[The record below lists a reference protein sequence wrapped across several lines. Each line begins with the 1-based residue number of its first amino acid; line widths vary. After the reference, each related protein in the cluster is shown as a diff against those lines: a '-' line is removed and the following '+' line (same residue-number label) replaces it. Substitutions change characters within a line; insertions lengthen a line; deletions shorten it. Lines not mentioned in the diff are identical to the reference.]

1 MKTIKHCLPESW
13 SLVFSAA
20 ASAYG
25 VGLLGLW
32 ALPFLI
38 SAIIHDLQLNEAQ
51 AGLLM
56 SAEFGFTMLAS
67 LLVAPF
73 MGRAPR
79 RTLAL
84 SGAVLAIAANLL
96 SANIDGIY
104 ALAAVRCLAGI
115 GAGLALACGNAAVSS
130 AKHPDRVAGHMNVL
144 SVLLMIVVML
154 GYAKVMAVYGL
165 PGLYYAMAATMAVM
179 LLAIP
184 AMAQRAPVTAP
195 TPLASTGKASGNI
208 LLSLPA
214 ICMMLAMFVFQARD
228 TMGWAFVERIGTM
241 VGYSGDELGV
251 LLSLQSVVGLI
262 GPLIAAFV
270 GKRFGMSTP
279 VILAILLTGATSLSY
294 VLGEHSK
301 TLYTA
306 GVMTICITYFYAL
319 SYLTGLAAALDR
331 EGRVVAAAGSFL
343 SLGLAVGP
351 AISGGLI
358 SLGGFT
364 LAAWG
369 IGVTVVL
376 TLLLVAVPLVSIRLN
391 HRSMSTDVVNQA
403 TGGCSTVN

>member
-1 MKTIKHCLPESW
+1 MKTIRNFLPESW

-38 SAIIHDLQLNEAQ
+38 SAIIHDLQLNEAE

-79 RTLAL
+79 RTLAIAGTL
-84 SGAVLAIAANLL
+84 LAIVANLV
-96 SANIDGIY
+96 SAHIVDLY
-104 ALAAVRCLAGI
+104 TLAAVRCVAGV

-130 AKHPDRVAGHMNVL
+130 AKQPDRIAGHMNVL

-154 GYAKVMAVYGL
+154 GYAKVMAAFGL

-184 AMAQRAPVTAP
+184 FMAQRAT
-195 TPLASTGKASGNI
+195 LAETMVVSRTGQGNV

-214 ICMMLAMFVFQARD
+214 VCMMLAMFVFQARD

-251 LLSLQSVVGLI
+251 LLSVQSVVGLV
-262 GPLIAAFV
+262 GPLLAAMI

-279 VILAILLTGATSLSY
+279 VILAVLLTGATSLSY

-301 TLYTA
+301 TMYTA

-319 SYLTGLAAALDR
+319 SYLTGLAAELDR

-369 IGVTVVL
+369 IAVTVVL
-376 TLLLVAVPLVSIRLN
+376 TLALVSVPLARIRKE
-391 HRSMSTDVVNQA
+391 HVVAQLA
-403 TGGCSTVN
+403 AAV

>member
-1 MKTIKHCLPESW
+1 MKTIRNVLPESW

-38 SAIIHDLQLNEAQ
+38 SAIIHDLQFNEAQ

-79 RTLAL
+79 RSLAL
-84 SGAVLAIAANLL
+84 GGTLLAIAANLA
-96 SANIDGIY
+96 SANVDSVY
-104 ALAAVRCLAGI
+104 LLVAVRCVAGI
-115 GAGLALACGNAAVSS
+115 GAGLALACGNATVSS
-130 AKHPDRVAGHMNVL
+130 ARHPDRVAGHMNVL

-154 GYAKVMAVYGL
+154 GYAKVMALYGL
-165 PGLYYAMAATMAVM
+165 SGLYYAMAATMAVM

-184 AMAQRAPVTAP
+184 AMQQRAP
-195 TPLASTGKASGNI
+195 LAETVQVRVTGKQSGNV

-251 LLSLQSVVGLI
+251 LLSVQSVVGLI
-262 GPLIAAFV
+262 GPLLAAMI

-279 VILAILLTGATSLSY
+279 VILAVLLTGATSLSY
-294 VLGEHSK
+294 VLGEHSR

-319 SYLTGLAAALDR
+319 SYLTGLAAELDR

-369 IGVTVVL
+369 IAVTVVL
-376 TLLLVAVPLVSIRLN
+376 TLALVSVPLARIRRE
-391 HRSMSTDVVNQA
+391 HVVAQLA
-403 TGGCSTVN
+403 AAV

>member
-1 MKTIKHCLPESW
+1 MKKTINSFLPESW

-20 ASAYG
+20 GSAYG

-38 SAIIHDLQLNEAQ
+38 SAIINDLKLNEAQ
-51 AGLLM
+51 AGILM
-56 SAEFGFTMLAS
+56 SAEFVFTMLAS

-84 SGAVLAIAANLL
+84 LGTMLAIAANLV
-96 SANIDGIY
+96 SASMTELY
-104 ALAAVRCLAGI
+104 SLAAVRCVAGI
-115 GAGLALACGNAAVSS
+115 GAGLALACGNACVSS
-130 AKHPDRVAGHMNVL
+130 AKQPDRIAGHMNVL

-154 GYAKVMAVYGL
+154 GYAKVMAAYGL

-184 AMAQRAPVTAP
+184 AMPQRAPVVAAP
-195 TPLASTGKASGNI
+195 VNLYASKGSGNI

-241 VGYSGDELGV
+241 VGYSGDEVGV
-251 LLSLQSVVGLI
+251 LLSFQSFVGLI
-262 GPLIAAFV
+262 GPLLAAMV
-270 GKRFGMSTP
+270 GKRFGLSTP

-301 TLYTA
+301 TLYTI
-306 GVMTICITYFYAL
+306 GVMTICVTYFYAL

-331 EGRVVAAAGSFL
+331 EGRVVAAASSFL

-358 SLGGFT
+358 SLGGFS

-369 IGVTVVL
+369 IAVTVLL
-376 TLLLVAVPLVSIRLN
+376 TLLLVIVPLASIRREEAGLKL
-391 HRSMSTDVVNQA
+391 A
-403 TGGCSTVN
+403 AAI

>member
-1 MKTIKHCLPESW
+1 MKTIRNVLPESW

-20 ASAYG
+20 GSAYG

-38 SAIIHDLQLNEAQ
+38 SAIIHDLDLNEAH
-51 AGLLM
+51 AGILM
-56 SAEFGFTMLAS
+56 SAEFIFTMLAS

-79 RTLAL
+79 RTLAIA
-84 SGAVLAIAANLL
+84 GTVLAIVANLI
-96 SANIDGIY
+96 SASMTDLY
-104 ALAAVRCLAGI
+104 ALAAVRCIAGI
-115 GAGLALACGNAAVSS
+115 GAGLALACGNACVAS
-130 AKHPDRVAGHMNVL
+130 AKQPDRIAGHMNVL

-154 GYAKVMAVYGL
+154 GYAKVMAAYGL
-165 PGLYYAMAATMAVM
+165 PGLYYAMAGTMAVM

-184 AMAQRAPVTAP
+184 FMPQHAPKELIEPRLHSLKPA
-195 TPLASTGKASGNI
+195 GNV

-241 VGYSGDELGV
+241 VGYSGEEVGI
-251 LLSLQSVVGLI
+251 LLSFQSFVGLI
-262 GPLIAAFV
+262 GPLLAALI
-270 GKRFGMSTP
+270 GKRFGLSTP
-279 VILAILLTGATSLSY
+279 VILAILLTGGTSLSY

-301 TLYTA
+301 MLYTV

-319 SYLTGLAAALDR
+319 SYLTALAAALDR
-331 EGRVVAAAGSFL
+331 EGRVVAAASSFL

-358 SLGGFT
+358 SLGGLT

-369 IGVTVVL
+369 IAVTVLL
-376 TLLLVAVPLVSIRLN
+376 TLLLVIVPLNSVR
-391 HRSMSTDVVNQA
+391 REQA
-403 TGGCSTVN
+403 SPDLGLTPQPAV

>member
-1 MKTIKHCLPESW
+1 MKTIRNVLPESW

-20 ASAYG
+20 GSAYG

-38 SAIIHDLQLNEAQ
+38 SAIIHDLDLNEAH
-51 AGLLM
+51 AGILM
-56 SAEFGFTMLAS
+56 SAEFIFTMLAS

-79 RTLAL
+79 RTLAIA
-84 SGAVLAIAANLL
+84 GTVLAIVANLI
-96 SANIDGIY
+96 SASMTDLY
-104 ALAAVRCLAGI
+104 ALAAVRCIAGI
-115 GAGLALACGNAAVSS
+115 GAGLALACGNACVAS
-130 AKHPDRVAGHMNVL
+130 AKQPDRIAGHMNVL

-154 GYAKVMAVYGL
+154 GYAKVMAAYGL
-165 PGLYYAMAATMAVM
+165 PGLYYAMACTMAVM

-184 AMAQRAPVTAP
+184 FMPQHAPKELIEPRLHSLKPA
-195 TPLASTGKASGNI
+195 GNV

-241 VGYSGDELGV
+241 VGYSGEEVGI
-251 LLSLQSVVGLI
+251 LLSFQSFVGLI
-262 GPLIAAFV
+262 GPLLAALI
-270 GKRFGMSTP
+270 GKRFGLSTP
-279 VILAILLTGATSLSY
+279 VILAILLTGGTSLSY

-301 TLYTA
+301 MLYTV

-319 SYLTGLAAALDR
+319 SYLTALAAALDR
-331 EGRVVAAAGSFL
+331 EGRVVAAASSFL

-358 SLGGFT
+358 SLGGLT

-369 IGVTVVL
+369 IAVTVLL
-376 TLLLVAVPLVSIRLN
+376 TLLLVIVPLNSIR
-391 HRSMSTDVVNQA
+391 REQA
-403 TGGCSTVN
+403 SPNLGLAPQPAV

>member
-1 MKTIKHCLPESW
+1 MKTIRNFLPESW

-20 ASAYG
+20 GSAYG

-38 SAIIHDLQLNEAQ
+38 SAIIHDLKLNEAQ
-51 AGLLM
+51 AGILM
-56 SAEFGFTMLAS
+56 SAEFVFTMLAS
-67 LLVAPF
+67 LLVAPL

-84 SGAVLAIAANLL
+84 AGTVVAIV
-96 SANIDGIY
+96 ANIISASMTDLY
-104 ALAAVRCLAGI
+104 SLAAMRCVAGI
-115 GAGLALACGNAAVSS
+115 GAGLALACGNACVSS
-130 AKHPDRVAGHMNVL
+130 AKQPDRIAGHMNVL

-154 GYAKVMAVYGL
+154 GYAKIMAAFGL
-165 PGLYYAMAATMAVM
+165 PGLYYAMAATMTVM

-184 AMAQRAPVTAP
+184 FMPQRAPLQALHT
-195 TPLASTGKASGNI
+195 TPPLNKGHSGNV

-241 VGYSGDELGV
+241 VGYTGDEVGM
-251 LLSLQSVVGLI
+251 LLSFQSFVGLI
-262 GPLIAAFV
+262 GPLLAAMI
-270 GKRFGMSTP
+270 GKRFGLSTP
-279 VILAILLTGATSLSY
+279 VILAILLTGGTSLSY

-301 TLYTA
+301 TLYTI
-306 GVMTICITYFYAL
+306 GVMTICVTYFYAL
-319 SYLTGLAAALDR
+319 SYLTALAAAMDR
-331 EGRVVAAAGSFL
+331 EGRVVAAASSFL

-358 SLGGFT
+358 SLGGFSM
-364 LAAWG
+364 AAWG
-369 IGVTVVL
+369 IAVAVLL
-376 TLLLVAVPLVSIRLN
+376 TLLLVIIPLNSIRREHASLKLA
-391 HRSMSTDVVNQA
+391 VA
-403 TGGCSTVN
+403 A

>member
-1 MKTIKHCLPESW
+1 MKTTIRNALPESW

-38 SAIIHDLQLNEAQ
+38 SAIINDLKLNEAQ

-56 SAEFGFTMLAS
+56 SAEFIFTMLAS
-67 LLVAPF
+67 LLVAPL

-84 SGAVLAIAANLL
+84 GGTLLAIAANLV
-96 SANIDGIY
+96 SAHMTDLY
-104 ALAAVRCLAGI
+104 ALGAVRCVAGV
-115 GAGLALACGNAAVSS
+115 GAGLALACGNACVAS
-130 AKHPDRVAGHMNVL
+130 AKQPDRIAGHMNIL

-154 GYAKVMAVYGL
+154 GYAKVMALYGL
-165 PGLYYAMAATMAVM
+165 AGLYNAMAATMAVM

-184 AMAQRAPVTAP
+184 VMEQRAPVLEATVATHKGP
-195 TPLASTGKASGNI
+195 GNV

-228 TMGWAFVERIGTM
+228 TMGWAFVERIGTL
-241 VGYSGDELGV
+241 VGYNGDELGV
-251 LLSLQSVVGLI
+251 LLSFQSFVGLI
-262 GPLIAAFV
+262 GPLLAAMI
-270 GKRFGMSTP
+270 GKRFGLSTP
-279 VILAILLTGATSLSY
+279 VILAILLTGATSLCY

-301 TLYTA
+301 TMYTI

-331 EGRVVAAAGSFL
+331 EGRVVAAASSFL

-358 SLGGFT
+358 SLGGFS

-376 TLLLVAVPLVSIRLN
+376 TLMLVAIPLASVRREHVPAGL
-391 HRSMSTDVVNQA
+391 A
-403 TGGCSTVN
+403 TA

>member
-1 MKTIKHCLPESW
+1 MKKTIRNFLPESW

-38 SAIIHDLQLNEAQ
+38 SAIINDLKLNEAQ
-51 AGLLM
+51 AGILM
-56 SAEFGFTMLAS
+56 SAEFVFTMLAS
-67 LLVAPF
+67 LLVAPY

-79 RTLAL
+79 RTLAIVGTL
-84 SGAVLAIAANLL
+84 LAIGANLV
-96 SANIDGIY
+96 SANMTELY
-104 ALAAVRCLAGI
+104 SLAAVRCVAGV
-115 GAGLALACGNAAVSS
+115 GAGLALACGNASVSS
-130 AKHPDRVAGHMNVL
+130 AKQPDRIAGHMNVL

-154 GYAKVMAVYGL
+154 GYAKVMALYGL
-165 PGLYYAMAATMAVM
+165 SGLYYAMAATMAVM

-184 AMAQRAPVTAP
+184 AMQQRAPVAEAAP
-195 TPLASTGKASGNI
+195 HARNAKGGAGNV

-241 VGYSGDELGV
+241 VGYSGDELGA
-251 LLSLQSVVGLI
+251 LLSFQSFVGLI
-262 GPLIAAFV
+262 GPLLAAMV
-270 GKRFGMSTP
+270 GKRFGLSTP
-279 VILAILLTGATSLSY
+279 VILAILLTGATSLAY

-301 TLYTA
+301 SLYTM
-306 GVMTICITYFYAL
+306 GVMTICVTYFYAL

-331 EGRVVAAAGSFL
+331 EGRVVAAASSFL

-369 IGVTVVL
+369 IGVTVLL
-376 TLLLVAVPLVSIRLN
+376 TLLLVMIPLASIRREESGL
-391 HRSMSTDVVNQA
+391 TLAAA
-403 TGGCSTVN
+403 T

>member
-1 MKTIKHCLPESW
+1 MKTIRNVLPESW

-20 ASAYG
+20 AAAYG

-38 SAIIHDLQLNEAQ
+38 SAIIHDLHFNEAQ

-84 SGAVLAIAANLL
+84 GGALLAIAANLA
-96 SANIDGIY
+96 SAHLDNLY
-104 ALAAVRCLAGI
+104 ALTTMRCVAGI

-154 GYAKVMAVYGL
+154 GYAKVMALYGL
-165 PGLYYAMAATMAVM
+165 SGLYYAMAATMAVM

-184 AMAQRAPVTAP
+184 AMQQRAPVTEP
-195 TPLASTGKASGNI
+195 VVTLTGSKGQGNV

-228 TMGWAFVERIGTM
+228 TMGWAFVERIGTL

-251 LLSLQSVVGLI
+251 LLSVQSVVGLI
-262 GPLIAAFV
+262 GPLLAAMI

-279 VILAILLTGATSLSY
+279 VILAVLLTGATSLSY

-319 SYLTGLAAALDR
+319 SYLTGLAAELDR

-369 IGVTVVL
+369 SGVTVVL
-376 TLLLVAVPLVSIRLN
+376 TLALVSVPLARIRRE
-391 HRSMSTDVVNQA
+391 HVVAQLA
-403 TGGCSTVN
+403 AAV

>member
-1 MKTIKHCLPESW
+1 MKTIRNFLPESW

-79 RTLAL
+79 RTLAIAGTL
-84 SGAVLAIAANLL
+84 LAIVANLV
-96 SANIDGIY
+96 SAHIVDLY
-104 ALAAVRCLAGI
+104 TLAAVRCVAGV

-130 AKHPDRVAGHMNVL
+130 AKQPDRIAGHMNVL

-154 GYAKVMAVYGL
+154 GYAKVMAAFGL

-184 AMAQRAPVTAP
+184 FMAQRAT
-195 TPLASTGKASGNI
+195 LAETVVVSRTGQGNV

-214 ICMMLAMFVFQARD
+214 VCMMLAMFVFQARD

-251 LLSLQSVVGLI
+251 LLSVQSVVGLV
-262 GPLIAAFV
+262 GPLLAAMI

-279 VILAILLTGATSLSY
+279 VILAVLLTGATSLSY

-301 TLYTA
+301 TMYTA

-319 SYLTGLAAALDR
+319 SYLTGLAAELDR

-358 SLGGFT
+358 SLGGFS

-369 IGVTVVL
+369 IAVTVVL
-376 TLLLVAVPLVSIRLN
+376 TLALVSVPLARIRKE
-391 HRSMSTDVVNQA
+391 HVVAQLA
-403 TGGCSTVN
+403 AAV

>member
-1 MKTIKHCLPESW
+1 MKTIRNFLPESW

-79 RTLAL
+79 RTLAIAGTL
-84 SGAVLAIAANLL
+84 LAIAANLA
-96 SANIDGIY
+96 SAHVADLY
-104 ALAAVRCLAGI
+104 LLAAVRCVAGI

-130 AKHPDRVAGHMNVL
+130 AKQPDRIAGHMNVL

-154 GYAKVMAVYGL
+154 GYAKVMAAFGL
-165 PGLYYAMAATMAVM
+165 SGLYYAMAATMAVM

-184 AMAQRAPVTAP
+184 FLAQRAPVAETVVV
-195 TPLASTGKASGNI
+195 SSSGKGNV

-251 LLSLQSVVGLI
+251 LLSVQSVVGLV
-262 GPLIAAFV
+262 GPLLAAMI

-279 VILAILLTGATSLSY
+279 VILAVLLTGATSLSY

-301 TLYTA
+301 SMYTA

-319 SYLTGLAAALDR
+319 SYLTGLAAELDR

-369 IGVTVVL
+369 IAVTVVL
-376 TLLLVAVPLVSIRLN
+376 TLALVSVPLARIRKE
-391 HRSMSTDVVNQA
+391 HVVAQLA
-403 TGGCSTVN
+403 AAV

>member
-1 MKTIKHCLPESW
+1 MKTIRNFLPESW

-79 RTLAL
+79 RTLAIGGTL
-84 SGAVLAIAANLL
+84 LAIAANLV
-96 SANIDGIY
+96 SANVADLY
-104 ALAAVRCLAGI
+104 LLAAVRCVAGV

-130 AKHPDRVAGHMNVL
+130 AKQPDRIAGHMNVL

-154 GYAKVMAVYGL
+154 GYAKVMAAFGL

-184 AMAQRAPVTAP
+184 AMVQRAPAVETVVV
-195 TPLASTGKASGNI
+195 ASGGKGNV

-214 ICMMLAMFVFQARD
+214 VCMMLAMFVFQARD

-251 LLSLQSVVGLI
+251 LLSVQSVVGLI
-262 GPLIAAFV
+262 GPMLAAML

-279 VILAILLTGATSLSY
+279 VLLAVLLTGATSLSY

-301 TLYTA
+301 SMYTA

-319 SYLTGLAAALDR
+319 SYLTGLAAELDR

-369 IGVTVVL
+369 IAVTVVL
-376 TLLLVAVPLVSIRLN
+376 TLALVSVPLARIRKE
-391 HRSMSTDVVNQA
+391 HVVAQLA
-403 TGGCSTVN
+403 AAV

>member
-1 MKTIKHCLPESW
+1 MKTIRNYLPESW

-20 ASAYG
+20 GSAYG

-84 SGAVLAIAANLL
+84 GGTLLAIAANLA
-96 SANIDGIY
+96 SANIENLY
-104 ALAAVRCLAGI
+104 ALAAVRCIAGI

-130 AKHPDRVAGHMNVL
+130 AKHPDRIAGHMNVL

-154 GYAKVMAVYGL
+154 GYAKVMALYGL

-184 AMAQRAPVTAP
+184 SMAQRAPVVEHTLHSA
-195 TPLASTGKASGNI
+195 ASGKGAGNV

-241 VGYSGDELGV
+241 VGYNGDELGV
-251 LLSLQSVVGLI
+251 LLTFQSFVGLI
-262 GPLIAAFV
+262 GPLIAAMV

-376 TLLLVAVPLVSIRLN
+376 TLVLVSVPLARVRRE
-391 HRSMSTDVVNQA
+391 HVVLHQA
-403 TGGCSTVN
+403 AAV

>member
-1 MKTIKHCLPESW
+1 MKTIRNVLPESW

-84 SGAVLAIAANLL
+84 GGAVLAIAATVA
-96 SANIDGIY
+96 SAQIEQLY
-104 ALAAVRCLAGI
+104 PLAAMRCVAGI

-130 AKHPDRVAGHMNVL
+130 AKHPDRIAGHMNVL

-154 GYAKVMAVYGL
+154 GYAKVMALYGL
-165 PGLYYAMAATMAVM
+165 SGLYYAMAATMAVM

-184 AMAQRAPVTAP
+184 AMAQRAAVPDTLVA
-195 TPLASTGKASGNI
+195 TPAAGKGNV

-251 LLSLQSVVGLI
+251 LLSVQSVVGLI
-262 GPLIAAFV
+262 GPLLAAMI

-279 VILAILLTGATSLSY
+279 VILAVLLTGATSLSY

-301 TLYTA
+301 TMYTA

-319 SYLTGLAAALDR
+319 SYLTGLAAELDR
-331 EGRVVAAAGSFL
+331 EGRLVAAAGSFL

-369 IGVTVVL
+369 IAVTVVL
-376 TLLLVAVPLVSIRLN
+376 TLALVSVPLARIRRE
-391 HRSMSTDVVNQA
+391 HVVAQLA
-403 TGGCSTVN
+403 AAV

>member
-1 MKTIKHCLPESW
+1 MKTIRNVLPESW

-20 ASAYG
+20 GSAYG

-38 SAIIHDLQLNEAQ
+38 SAIIHDLDLNEAH
-51 AGLLM
+51 AGILM
-56 SAEFGFTMLAS
+56 SAEFIFTMLAS

-79 RTLAL
+79 RTLAIA
-84 SGAVLAIAANLL
+84 GTVLAIVANLI
-96 SANIDGIY
+96 SASMTDLY
-104 ALAAVRCLAGI
+104 ALAAVRCIAGI
-115 GAGLALACGNAAVSS
+115 GAGLALACGNACVAS
-130 AKHPDRVAGHMNVL
+130 AKQPDRIAGHMNVL

-154 GYAKVMAVYGL
+154 GYAKVMAAYGL
-165 PGLYYAMAATMAVM
+165 PGLYYAMAGTMAVM

-184 AMAQRAPVTAP
+184 FMPQHAPKELIEPRLHSLKPA
-195 TPLASTGKASGNI
+195 GNV

-241 VGYSGDELGV
+241 VGYSGEEVGI
-251 LLSLQSVVGLI
+251 LLSFQSFVGLI
-262 GPLIAAFV
+262 GPLLAALI
-270 GKRFGMSTP
+270 GKRFGLSTP
-279 VILAILLTGATSLSY
+279 VILAILLTGGTSLSY

-301 TLYTA
+301 MLYTV

-319 SYLTGLAAALDR
+319 SYLTALAAALDR
-331 EGRVVAAAGSFL
+331 EGRVVAAASSFL

-358 SLGGFT
+358 SLGGLT

-369 IGVTVVL
+369 IAVVVLL
-376 TLLLVAVPLVSIRLN
+376 TLLLVIVPLNSIR
-391 HRSMSTDVVNQA
+391 REQA
-403 TGGCSTVN
+403 SPNLGLAPQPAV

>member
-1 MKTIKHCLPESW
+1 MKTIRNYLPESW

-20 ASAYG
+20 GSAYG

-84 SGAVLAIAANLL
+84 AGTVLAIVANLA
-96 SANIDGIY
+96 SANIDSIY
-104 ALAAVRCLAGI
+104 TLAAVRCVAGI
-115 GAGLALACGNAAVSS
+115 GAGLALACGNASVSS
-130 AKHPDRVAGHMNVL
+130 AKHPDRIAGHMNVL
-144 SVLLMIVVML
+144 SVVLMIVVML
-154 GYAKVMAVYGL
+154 GYAKVMALYGL
-165 PGLYYAMAATMAVM
+165 SGLYYAMAATMAVM

-184 AMAQRAPVTAP
+184 AMAQRAPVAAVAP
-195 TPLASTGKASGNI
+195 LLHGANKGSGNI

-241 VGYSGDELGV
+241 VGYSGDELGM
-251 LLSLQSVVGLI
+251 LLSFQSVIGLI
-262 GPLIAAFV
+262 GPLLAAMI

-279 VILAILLTGATSLSY
+279 VILAILLTGGTSLAY

-319 SYLTGLAAALDR
+319 SYLTGLAAELDR
-331 EGRVVAAAGSFL
+331 EGRVVAAASSFL

-358 SLGGFT
+358 SVGGFS

-376 TLLLVAVPLVSIRLN
+376 TLLLVIVPLATVRREAGGFTPVPAVS
-391 HRSMSTDVVNQA
+391 
-403 TGGCSTVN
+403 

>member
-1 MKTIKHCLPESW
+1 MKTIRNVLPESW

-20 ASAYG
+20 AAAYG

-38 SAIIHDLQLNEAQ
+38 SAIIHDLHFNEAQ

-84 SGAVLAIAANLL
+84 GGALLAIAANLA
-96 SANIDGIY
+96 SAHLDNLY
-104 ALAAVRCLAGI
+104 ALTTMRCVAGI

-154 GYAKVMAVYGL
+154 GYAKVMALYGL
-165 PGLYYAMAATMAVM
+165 SGLYYAMAATMAVM

-184 AMAQRAPVTAP
+184 AMQQRAPVTEP
-195 TPLASTGKASGNI
+195 VVTLTGSKGQGNV

-228 TMGWAFVERIGTM
+228 TMGWAFVERIGTL

-251 LLSLQSVVGLI
+251 LLSVQSVVGLI
-262 GPLIAAFV
+262 GPLLAAMI

-279 VILAILLTGATSLSY
+279 VILAVLLTGATSLSY

-319 SYLTGLAAALDR
+319 SYLTGLAAELDR

-369 IGVTVVL
+369 IAVTVVL
-376 TLLLVAVPLVSIRLN
+376 TLALVSVPLARIRKE
-391 HRSMSTDVVNQA
+391 HVVAQLA
-403 TGGCSTVN
+403 AAV

>member
-1 MKTIKHCLPESW
+1 MKTIRNVLPESW

-20 ASAYG
+20 GSAYG

-84 SGAVLAIAANLL
+84 AGTLLAIAANLV
-96 SANIDGIY
+96 SANIDNLY
-104 ALAAVRCLAGI
+104 ALAAVRCIAGI
-115 GAGLALACGNAAVSS
+115 GAGLALACGNAAVAS
-130 AKHPDRVAGHMNVL
+130 AKHPDRIAGHMNVL

-154 GYAKVMAVYGL
+154 GYAKVMALYGL

-184 AMAQRAPVTAP
+184 AMQQQAPVAAP
-195 TPLASTGKASGNI
+195 LLNPVTGKGAGNV

-214 ICMMLAMFVFQARD
+214 VCMMLAMFVFQARD

-251 LLSLQSVVGLI
+251 LLSVQSVVGLI
-262 GPLIAAFV
+262 GPLLAAMI

-279 VILAILLTGATSLSY
+279 VILAVLLTGGTSLAY

-301 TLYTA
+301 TMYTA

-319 SYLTGLAAALDR
+319 SYLTGLAAELDR

-369 IGVTVVL
+369 IAVTVVL
-376 TLLLVAVPLVSIRLN
+376 TLALVSVPLARIRRE
-391 HRSMSTDVVNQA
+391 HVVAQLA
-403 TGGCSTVN
+403 AAV

>member
-1 MKTIKHCLPESW
+1 MKTIRNFLPESW

-38 SAIIHDLQLNEAQ
+38 SAIIHDLALNEAQ

-67 LLVAPF
+67 LLIAPF

-84 SGAVLAIAANLL
+84 GGTLLAILANIA
-96 SANIDGIY
+96 SANIGDIY
-104 ALAAVRCLAGI
+104 ALAAVRCLAGL

-130 AKHPDRVAGHMNVL
+130 ARHPDRIAGHMNVL

-154 GYAKVMAVYGL
+154 GYAKVMALYGL

-184 AMAQRAPVTAP
+184 MLAQRAPVAEAV
-195 TPLASTGKASGNI
+195 PLAGARKGGSGNV

-228 TMGWAFVERIGTM
+228 TMGWAFVERIGTL
-241 VGYSGDELGV
+241 VGYTGDELGV
-251 LLSLQSVVGLI
+251 LLSVQSVVGLI
-262 GPLIAAFV
+262 GPLVAAMI

-279 VILAILLTGATSLSY
+279 VILAILLTGGTSLSY

-306 GVMTICITYFYAL
+306 GVMTICVTYFYAL
-319 SYLTGLAAALDR
+319 SYLTGLAAELDR
-331 EGRVVAAAGSFL
+331 EGRVVAAASSFL

-358 SLGGFT
+358 SVGGFS

-376 TLLLVAVPLVSIRLN
+376 TLLLVIVPLASVRRESVQ
-391 HRSMSTDVVNQA
+391 MSPAIAV
-403 TGGCSTVN
+403 

>member
-1 MKTIKHCLPESW
+1 MKTIRNVLPESW

-20 ASAYG
+20 AAAYG

-38 SAIIHDLQLNEAQ
+38 SAIIHDLHFNEAQ

-84 SGAVLAIAANLL
+84 GGALLAIAANLA
-96 SANIDGIY
+96 SAHLDNLY
-104 ALAAVRCLAGI
+104 ALTAMRCVAGI

-154 GYAKVMAVYGL
+154 GYAKVMALYGL
-165 PGLYYAMAATMAVM
+165 SGLYYAMAATMAVM

-184 AMAQRAPVTAP
+184 AMQQRAPVAEPVVTV
-195 TPLASTGKASGNI
+195 TGSKGQGSV

-228 TMGWAFVERIGTM
+228 TMGWAFVERIGTL

-251 LLSLQSVVGLI
+251 LLSVQSVVGLI
-262 GPLIAAFV
+262 GPLLAAMI

-279 VILAILLTGATSLSY
+279 VILAVLLTGATSLSY

-319 SYLTGLAAALDR
+319 SYLTGLAAELDR

-376 TLLLVAVPLVSIRLN
+376 TLALVSVPLARIRRE
-391 HRSMSTDVVNQA
+391 HVVAQLA
-403 TGGCSTVN
+403 AAV

>member
-1 MKTIKHCLPESW
+1 MKTIRNVLPESW

-20 ASAYG
+20 GSAYG

-38 SAIIHDLQLNEAQ
+38 SAIIHDLDLNEAH
-51 AGLLM
+51 AGILM
-56 SAEFGFTMLAS
+56 SAEFIFTMLAS

-79 RTLAL
+79 LSLAIA
-84 SGAVLAIAANLL
+84 GTVLAIVANLI
-96 SANIDGIY
+96 SASMTDLY
-104 ALAAVRCLAGI
+104 ALAAVRCIAGI
-115 GAGLALACGNAAVSS
+115 GAGLALACGNACVAS
-130 AKHPDRVAGHMNVL
+130 AKQPDRIAGHMNVL

-154 GYAKVMAVYGL
+154 GYAKVMAAYGL
-165 PGLYYAMAATMAVM
+165 PGLYYAMAGTMAVM

-184 AMAQRAPVTAP
+184 FMPQHAPKELIEPRLHSLKPA
-195 TPLASTGKASGNI
+195 GNV

-241 VGYSGDELGV
+241 VGYSGEEVGI
-251 LLSLQSVVGLI
+251 LLSFQSFVGLI
-262 GPLIAAFV
+262 GPLLAALI
-270 GKRFGMSTP
+270 GKRFGLSTP
-279 VILAILLTGATSLSY
+279 VILAILLTGGTSLSY

-301 TLYTA
+301 MLYTV

-319 SYLTGLAAALDR
+319 SYLTALAAALDR
-331 EGRVVAAAGSFL
+331 EGRVVAAASSFL

-358 SLGGFT
+358 SLGGLT

-369 IGVTVVL
+369 IAVTVLL
-376 TLLLVAVPLVSIRLN
+376 TLLLVIVPLNSIR
-391 HRSMSTDVVNQA
+391 REQA
-403 TGGCSTVN
+403 SPNLGLAPQPAI

>member
-1 MKTIKHCLPESW
+1 MKTIRNFLPESW

-67 LLVAPF
+67 LLIAPF

-79 RTLAL
+79 RTLAIAGTL
-84 SGAVLAIAANLL
+84 LAIAANLV
-96 SANIDGIY
+96 SANIDNLY
-104 ALAAVRCLAGI
+104 VLAAVRCLAGL

-130 AKHPDRVAGHMNVL
+130 ARHPDRIAGHMNVL
-144 SVLLMIVVML
+144 SVVLMIVVML
-154 GYAKVMAVYGL
+154 GYAKVMALYGL

-184 AMAQRAPVTAP
+184 SLAQRAPVTAP
-195 TPLASTGKASGNI
+195 SPLAHTGKGGSGNV

-251 LLSLQSVVGLI
+251 LLSVQSVVGLI
-262 GPLIAAFV
+262 GPLIAAMI

-279 VILAILLTGATSLSY
+279 VILAILLTGGTSLAY

-306 GVMTICITYFYAL
+306 GVMTICVTYFYAL
-319 SYLTGLAAALDR
+319 SYLTGLAAELDR
-331 EGRVVAAAGSFL
+331 EGRVVAAASSFL

-376 TLLLVAVPLVSIRLN
+376 TLLLVIVPLASIRRQAVPL
-391 HRSMSTDVVNQA
+391 TPVVA
-403 TGGCSTVN
+403 L

>member
-1 MKTIKHCLPESW
+1 MKTIRNILPESW

-20 ASAYG
+20 AAAYG

-38 SAIIHDLQLNEAQ
+38 SAIIHDLALDEAQ

-84 SGAVLAIAANLL
+84 VGTVVAIAANIA
-96 SANIDGIY
+96 SANIGDIY
-104 ALAAVRCLAGI
+104 ALAAVRCLAGL

-130 AKHPDRVAGHMNVL
+130 ARHPDRIAGHMNVL

-154 GYAKVMAVYGL
+154 GYAKVMALYGL

-184 AMAQRAPVTAP
+184 MLAQRAPVAEAV
-195 TPLASTGKASGNI
+195 PLVAARTGGSGNV

-241 VGYSGDELGV
+241 VGYTGDELGV
-251 LLSLQSVVGLI
+251 LLSVQSVVGLI
-262 GPLIAAFV
+262 GPLIAAMI

-279 VILAILLTGATSLSY
+279 VILAILLTGGTSLSY

-306 GVMTICITYFYAL
+306 GVMTICVTYFYAL
-319 SYLTGLAAALDR
+319 SYLTGLAAELDR
-331 EGRVVAAAGSFL
+331 EGRVVAAASSFL

-358 SLGGFT
+358 SLGGFS

-376 TLLLVAVPLVSIRLN
+376 TLLLVIVPLASVRRESVRL
-391 HRSMSTDVVNQA
+391 VPAVA
-403 TGGCSTVN
+403 V

>member
-1 MKTIKHCLPESW
+1 MKKTIRNALPESW

-38 SAIIHDLQLNEAQ
+38 SAIINDLKLNEAQ

-56 SAEFGFTMLAS
+56 SAEFIFTMLAS

-79 RTLAL
+79 RSLAL
-84 SGAVLAIAANLL
+84 AGTLLAIAANLA
-96 SANIDGIY
+96 SAHVTDLY
-104 ALAAVRCLAGI
+104 ALGAVRCVAGV
-115 GAGLALACGNAAVSS
+115 GAGLALACGNACVAS
-130 AKHPDRVAGHMNVL
+130 ATQPDRIAGHMNIL

-154 GYAKVMAVYGL
+154 GYAKVMALFGL
-165 PGLYYAMAATMAVM
+165 AGLYYAMAATMALM

-184 AMAQRAPVTAP
+184 VMEQRAPRADATHA
-195 TPLASTGKASGNI
+195 TPQGSSNV

-228 TMGWAFVERIGTM
+228 TMGWAFVERIGTL
-241 VGYSGDELGV
+241 VGYSGDELGM
-251 LLSLQSVVGLI
+251 LLSFQSFIGLI
-262 GPLIAAFV
+262 GPLLAAMI
-270 GKRFGMSTP
+270 GKRFGLSTP
-279 VILAILLTGATSLSY
+279 VILAILLTGATSLCY

-301 TLYTA
+301 PMYTM

-331 EGRVVAAAGSFL
+331 EGRVVAAASSFL

-358 SLGGFT
+358 SLGGFS

-376 TLLLVAVPLVSIRLN
+376 TLLLVSIPLASIRREHAPAAL
-391 HRSMSTDVVNQA
+391 A
-403 TGGCSTVN
+403 AA

>member
-1 MKTIKHCLPESW
+1 MTTTIRNCMPESW

-20 ASAYG
+20 GSAYG

-67 LLVAPF
+67 LLIAPF

-84 SGAVLAIAANLL
+84 AGTLLAIAANLV
-96 SANIDGIY
+96 SANIEGIY
-104 ALAAVRCLAGI
+104 ALAAVRCVAGV
-115 GAGLALACGNAAVSS
+115 GAGLALACGNAAIAS
-130 AKHPDRVAGHMNVL
+130 AKHPDRIAGHMNVL
-144 SVLLMIVVML
+144 SVVLMIVVML
-154 GYAKVMAVYGL
+154 GYAKVMALYGL

-184 AMAQRAPVTAP
+184 AMQQRAPVVELAP
-195 TPLASTGKASGNI
+195 SAFTGKPRSGNV

-241 VGYSGDELGV
+241 VGYSGDELGM

-262 GPLIAAFV
+262 GPLIAAMI

-301 TLYTA
+301 GLYTA
-306 GVMTICITYFYAL
+306 GVMTICVTYFYAL

-331 EGRVVAAAGSFL
+331 EGRVVAAASSFL

-376 TLLLVAVPLVSIRLN
+376 TLLLVAIPLASIRREHPPLMPAAA
-391 HRSMSTDVVNQA
+391 H
-403 TGGCSTVN
+403 

>member
-1 MKTIKHCLPESW
+1 MKTIRNVLPESW

-20 ASAYG
+20 GSAYG

-38 SAIIHDLQLNEAQ
+38 SAIIHDLNLNEAH
-51 AGLLM
+51 AGILM
-56 SAEFGFTMLAS
+56 SAEFIFTMLAS

-79 RTLAL
+79 RTLAIA
-84 SGAVLAIAANLL
+84 GTVLAIVANLI
-96 SANIDGIY
+96 SASMTDLY
-104 ALAAVRCLAGI
+104 ALAAVRCIAGI
-115 GAGLALACGNAAVSS
+115 GAGLALACGNACVAS
-130 AKHPDRVAGHMNVL
+130 AKQPDRIAGHMNVL

-154 GYAKVMAVYGL
+154 GYAKVMAAYGL
-165 PGLYYAMAATMAVM
+165 PGLYYAMAGTMAVM

-184 AMAQRAPVTAP
+184 FMPQHAPKELIEPRLHSLKPA
-195 TPLASTGKASGNI
+195 GNV

-241 VGYSGDELGV
+241 VGYSGEEVGI
-251 LLSLQSVVGLI
+251 LLSFQSFVGLI
-262 GPLIAAFV
+262 GPLLAALI
-270 GKRFGMSTP
+270 GKRFGLSTP
-279 VILAILLTGATSLSY
+279 VILAILLTGGTSLSY

-301 TLYTA
+301 MLYTV

-319 SYLTGLAAALDR
+319 SYLTALAAALDR
-331 EGRVVAAAGSFL
+331 EGRVVAAASSFL

-358 SLGGFT
+358 SLGGLT

-369 IGVTVVL
+369 IAVTVLL
-376 TLLLVAVPLVSIRLN
+376 TLLLVIVPLNSIR
-391 HRSMSTDVVNQA
+391 REQA
-403 TGGCSTVN
+403 SPNLGLAPQPAV

>member
-1 MKTIKHCLPESW
+1 MKTMRNFLPESW

-20 ASAYG
+20 GAAYG

-38 SAIIHDLQLNEAQ
+38 SAIMLDLQLNEAQ

-67 LLVAPF
+67 LVIAPF
-73 MGRAPR
+73 MGHAPR
-79 RTLAL
+79 RTLTIF
-84 SGAVLAIAANLL
+84 GIILAIFANIA
-96 SANIDGIY
+96 SANIENIY
-104 ALAAVRCLAGI
+104 VLAAVRCFAGL
-115 GAGLALACGNAAVSS
+115 GAGLALACGNASVSS
-130 AKHPDRVAGHMNVL
+130 AKNPNRVAAHMNIL

-154 GYAKVMAVYGL
+154 GYAKVMAQFGL
-165 PGLYYAMAATMAVM
+165 SGLYYAMAATMAIM
-179 LLAIP
+179 LLTTP
-184 AMAQRAPVTAP
+184 MLAQKAPVAERHL
-195 TPLASTGKASGNI
+195 LAKGTSKGKNNI

-214 ICMMLAMFVFQARD
+214 VCMMLAMFVFQARD
-228 TMGWAFVERIGTM
+228 TMGWAFVERIGTT
-241 VGYSGDELGV
+241 VGYSGEELGV
-251 LLSLQSVVGLI
+251 LLSLQAFVGLL
-262 GPLIAAFV
+262 GPIIAAMI
-270 GKRFGMSTP
+270 GKRFGMSMP

-294 VLGEHSK
+294 VLGEYSM

-306 GVMTICITYFYAL
+306 GVMTICLTYFYAL
-319 SYLTGLAAALDR
+319 SYLTGLAAELDR
-331 EGRVVAAAGSFL
+331 EGRVAAAAGSFL

-358 SLGGFT
+358 SLGGFS

-376 TLLLVAVPLVSIRLN
+376 TLLLVIPPLASVRREPAPSVSVAAL
-391 HRSMSTDVVNQA
+391 
-403 TGGCSTVN
+403 

>member
-1 MKTIKHCLPESW
+1 MKTIQNVLPESW

-20 ASAYG
+20 GSAYG

-38 SAIIHDLQLNEAQ
+38 SAIIHDLDLNEAH
-51 AGLLM
+51 AGILM
-56 SAEFGFTMLAS
+56 SAEFIFTMLAS

-79 RTLAL
+79 RTLAIA
-84 SGAVLAIAANLL
+84 GTVLAIVANLI
-96 SANIDGIY
+96 SASMTDLY
-104 ALAAVRCLAGI
+104 ALAAVRCIAGI
-115 GAGLALACGNAAVSS
+115 GAGLALACGNACVAS
-130 AKHPDRVAGHMNVL
+130 AKQPDRIAGHMNVL

-154 GYAKVMAVYGL
+154 GYAKVMAAYGL
-165 PGLYYAMAATMAVM
+165 PGLYYAMAGTMAVM

-184 AMAQRAPVTAP
+184 FMPQHAPKELIEPRLHSLKPA
-195 TPLASTGKASGNI
+195 GNV

-241 VGYSGDELGV
+241 VGYSGEEVGI
-251 LLSLQSVVGLI
+251 LLSFQSFVGLI
-262 GPLIAAFV
+262 GPLLAALI
-270 GKRFGMSTP
+270 GKRFGLSTP
-279 VILAILLTGATSLSY
+279 VILAILLTGGTSLSY

-301 TLYTA
+301 MLYTV

-319 SYLTGLAAALDR
+319 SYLTALAAALDR
-331 EGRVVAAAGSFL
+331 EGRVVAAASSFL

-358 SLGGFT
+358 SLGGLT

-369 IGVTVVL
+369 IAVTVLL
-376 TLLLVAVPLVSIRLN
+376 TLLLVIVPLNSIR
-391 HRSMSTDVVNQA
+391 REQA
-403 TGGCSTVN
+403 SPNLGLAPQPAV

>member
-1 MKTIKHCLPESW
+1 MKTIRNVLPESW

-20 ASAYG
+20 GSAYG

-38 SAIIHDLQLNEAQ
+38 SAIIHDLDLNEAH
-51 AGLLM
+51 AGILM
-56 SAEFGFTMLAS
+56 SAEFIFTMLAS

-79 RTLAL
+79 RTLAIAGTL
-84 SGAVLAIAANLL
+84 LAIIANLI
-96 SANIDGIY
+96 SASMTDLY
-104 ALAAVRCLAGI
+104 ALAAVRCIAGI
-115 GAGLALACGNAAVSS
+115 GAGLALACGNACVAS
-130 AKHPDRVAGHMNVL
+130 AKQPDRIAGHMNVL

-154 GYAKVMAVYGL
+154 GYAKVMAAYGL
-165 PGLYYAMAATMAVM
+165 PGLYYAMAGTMAVM

-184 AMAQRAPVTAP
+184 FMPQHAPKELIEPRLHSLKPA
-195 TPLASTGKASGNI
+195 GNV

-241 VGYSGDELGV
+241 VGYSGEEVGI
-251 LLSLQSVVGLI
+251 LLSFQSFVGLI
-262 GPLIAAFV
+262 GPLLAALI
-270 GKRFGMSTP
+270 GKRFGLSTP
-279 VILAILLTGATSLSY
+279 VILAILLTGGTSLSY

-301 TLYTA
+301 MLYTV

-319 SYLTGLAAALDR
+319 SYLTALAAALDR
-331 EGRVVAAAGSFL
+331 EGRVVAAASSFL

-358 SLGGFT
+358 SLGGLT

-369 IGVTVVL
+369 IAVTVLL
-376 TLLLVAVPLVSIRLN
+376 TLLLVIVPLNSIR
-391 HRSMSTDVVNQA
+391 REQA
-403 TGGCSTVN
+403 PNLGLAPQPAV

>member
-1 MKTIKHCLPESW
+1 MKKTINNFLPESW

-20 ASAYG
+20 GSAYG

-38 SAIIHDLQLNEAQ
+38 SAIINDLKLNEAQ
-51 AGLLM
+51 AGILM
-56 SAEFGFTMLAS
+56 SAEFVFTMLAS

-84 SGAVLAIAANLL
+84 LGTLLAIAANLV
-96 SANIDGIY
+96 SANMTELY
-104 ALAAVRCLAGI
+104 SLAAVRCVAGI
-115 GAGLALACGNAAVSS
+115 GAGLALACGNACVSS
-130 AKHPDRVAGHMNVL
+130 AKQPDRIAGHMNVL

-154 GYAKVMAVYGL
+154 GYAKVMAAYGL

-184 AMAQRAPVTAP
+184 AMPQRAPVMAAQVN
-195 TPLASTGKASGNI
+195 LHASKGSGNI

-241 VGYSGDELGV
+241 VGYSGDEVGV
-251 LLSLQSVVGLI
+251 LLSFQSFVGLI
-262 GPLIAAFV
+262 GPLLAAMV
-270 GKRFGMSTP
+270 GKRFGLSTP

-301 TLYTA
+301 TLYTI
-306 GVMTICITYFYAL
+306 GVMTICVTYFYAL

-331 EGRVVAAAGSFL
+331 EGRVVAAASSFL

-358 SLGGFT
+358 SLGGFS

-369 IGVTVVL
+369 IAVTVLL
-376 TLLLVAVPLVSIRLN
+376 TLMLVMIPLASIRREEAGLKL
-391 HRSMSTDVVNQA
+391 A
-403 TGGCSTVN
+403 AAI

>member
-1 MKTIKHCLPESW
+1 MKTIRNILPESW

-20 ASAYG
+20 AAAYG

-38 SAIIHDLQLNEAQ
+38 SAIIHDLALDEAQ

-84 SGAVLAIAANLL
+84 VGTVVAIAANIA
-96 SANIDGIY
+96 SANMGDIY
-104 ALAAVRCLAGI
+104 ALAAVRCLAGL

-130 AKHPDRVAGHMNVL
+130 ARHPDRIAGHMNVL

-154 GYAKVMAVYGL
+154 GYAKVMALYGL

-184 AMAQRAPVTAP
+184 MLAQRAPVAEAV
-195 TPLASTGKASGNI
+195 PLVAARTGGSGNV

-241 VGYSGDELGV
+241 VGYTGDELGV
-251 LLSLQSVVGLI
+251 LLSVQSVVGLI
-262 GPLIAAFV
+262 GPLIAAMI

-279 VILAILLTGATSLSY
+279 VILAILLTGGTSLSY

-306 GVMTICITYFYAL
+306 GVMTICVTYFYAL
-319 SYLTGLAAALDR
+319 SYLTGLAAELDR
-331 EGRVVAAAGSFL
+331 EGRVVAAASSFL

-358 SLGGFT
+358 SLGGFS

-376 TLLLVAVPLVSIRLN
+376 TLLLVIVPLASVRRESVRL
-391 HRSMSTDVVNQA
+391 VPAVA
-403 TGGCSTVN
+403 V

>member
-1 MKTIKHCLPESW
+1 MKTTIRNCLPESW

-20 ASAYG
+20 GSAYG

-38 SAIIHDLQLNEAQ
+38 SAIINDLQLNEAQ

-73 MGRAPR
+73 MGHAPR

-84 SGAVLAIAANLL
+84 VGTLLAIAANLV
-96 SANIDGIY
+96 SANVDDI
-104 ALAAVRCLAGI
+104 AMLAAVRCIAGI

-130 AKHPDRVAGHMNVL
+130 ARHPDRIAGHMNIL
-144 SVLLMIVVML
+144 SVVLMIVVML
-154 GYAKVMAVYGL
+154 GYAKVMALFGL
-165 PGLYYAMAATMAVM
+165 SGLYYAMAATMAVM

-184 AMAQRAPVTAP
+184 AMAQRAPIGELCTQSGTTSKGA
-195 TPLASTGKASGNI
+195 GNI

-251 LLSLQSVVGLI
+251 LLSFQSFVGLI
-262 GPLIAAFV
+262 GPLIAAVV

-279 VILAILLTGATSLSY
+279 VILAILLTGGTSLSY

-306 GVMTICITYFYAL
+306 GVMTICVTYFYAL

-331 EGRVVAAAGSFL
+331 EGRVVAAASSFL

-369 IGVTVVL
+369 IAVTVVL
-376 TLLLVAVPLVSIRLN
+376 TLLLVIIPLASIRREQVTL
-391 HRSMSTDVVNQA
+391 A
-403 TGGCSTVN
+403 AAAPA

>member
-1 MKTIKHCLPESW
+1 MKKTINNFLPESW

-20 ASAYG
+20 GSAYV

-38 SAIIHDLQLNEAQ
+38 SAIINDLKLNEAQ
-51 AGLLM
+51 AGILM
-56 SAEFGFTMLAS
+56 SAEFVFTLLAS

-84 SGAVLAIAANLL
+84 LGTLLAIAANLV
-96 SANIDGIY
+96 SANMTELY
-104 ALAAVRCLAGI
+104 SLAAVRCVAGI
-115 GAGLALACGNAAVSS
+115 GAGLALACGNACVSS
-130 AKHPDRVAGHMNVL
+130 AKQPDRIAGHMNVL

-154 GYAKVMAVYGL
+154 GYAKVMAAYGL

-184 AMAQRAPVTAP
+184 AMPQRAPVMAAQVN
-195 TPLASTGKASGNI
+195 LHASKGSGNI

-241 VGYSGDELGV
+241 VGYSGDEVGV
-251 LLSLQSVVGLI
+251 LLSFQSFVGLI
-262 GPLIAAFV
+262 GPLLAAMV
-270 GKRFGMSTP
+270 GKRFGLSTP

-301 TLYTA
+301 TLYTI
-306 GVMTICITYFYAL
+306 GVMTICVTYFYAL

-331 EGRVVAAAGSFL
+331 EGRVVAAASSFL

-358 SLGGFT
+358 SLGGFS

-369 IGVTVVL
+369 IAVTVLL
-376 TLLLVAVPLVSIRLN
+376 TLMLVMIPLASIRREEAGLKL
-391 HRSMSTDVVNQA
+391 A
-403 TGGCSTVN
+403 AAI

>member
-1 MKTIKHCLPESW
+1 MKTIRNVLPESW

-20 ASAYG
+20 AAAYG

-38 SAIIHDLQLNEAQ
+38 SAIIHDLHFNEAQ

-84 SGAVLAIAANLL
+84 GGALLAIAANLA
-96 SANIDGIY
+96 SAHLDNLY
-104 ALAAVRCLAGI
+104 ALTAMRCVAGI

-130 AKHPDRVAGHMNVL
+130 ARHPDRVAGHMNVL

-154 GYAKVMAVYGL
+154 GYAKVMALYGL
-165 PGLYYAMAATMAVM
+165 AGLYYAMAATMAVM

-184 AMAQRAPVTAP
+184 AMQQRAPAAEPVLTVTG
-195 TPLASTGKASGNI
+195 SKGQGNV

-228 TMGWAFVERIGTM
+228 TMGWAFVERIGTL

-251 LLSLQSVVGLI
+251 LLSVQSVVGLI
-262 GPLIAAFV
+262 GPLLAAMI

-279 VILAILLTGATSLSY
+279 VILAVLLTGATSLSY

-319 SYLTGLAAALDR
+319 SYLTGLAAELDR

-376 TLLLVAVPLVSIRLN
+376 TLALVSVPLARIRRE
-391 HRSMSTDVVNQA
+391 HVVAQLA
-403 TGGCSTVN
+403 AAV

>member
-1 MKTIKHCLPESW
+1 MKTTIRNVLPERW

-20 ASAYG
+20 GSAYG

-38 SAIIHDLQLNEAQ
+38 SAIINDLQLNEAQ

-84 SGAVLAIAANLL
+84 LGTLLAIAANLV
-96 SANIDGIY
+96 SAHIESIQ
-104 ALAAVRCLAGI
+104 ALAAVRCIAGL

-130 AKHPDRVAGHMNVL
+130 ARHPDRIAGHMNVL

-154 GYAKVMAVYGL
+154 GYAKVMALFGL
-165 PGLYYAMAATMAVM
+165 SGLYYAMAATMAVM
-179 LLAIP
+179 LPAI
-184 AMAQRAPVTAP
+184 AALEQRAATVAP
-195 TPLASTGKASGNI
+195 APAAPGASKGSGNI

-228 TMGWAFVERIGTM
+228 TMGWAFVERIGTL

-251 LLSLQSVVGLI
+251 LLSVQSVVGLI
-262 GPLIAAFV
+262 GPLIAAMV

-279 VILAILLTGATSLSY
+279 VILAILLTGGTSLSY

-301 TLYTA
+301 ALYTA
-306 GVMTICITYFYAL
+306 GVMTICVTYFYAL

-331 EGRVVAAAGSFL
+331 EGRVVAAASSFL

-376 TLLLVAVPLVSIRLN
+376 TLLLVTVPLASIRREHTAYTPVAAL
-391 HRSMSTDVVNQA
+391 
-403 TGGCSTVN
+403 

>member
-1 MKTIKHCLPESW
+1 MKTIRNILPESW

-20 ASAYG
+20 AAAYG

-38 SAIIHDLQLNEAQ
+38 SAIIHDLALDEAQ

-84 SGAVLAIAANLL
+84 VGTVIAIAANIA
-96 SANIDGIY
+96 SANMGDIY
-104 ALAAVRCLAGI
+104 ALAAVRCLAGL

-130 AKHPDRVAGHMNVL
+130 ARHPDRIAGHMNVL

-154 GYAKVMAVYGL
+154 GYAKVMALYGL

-184 AMAQRAPVTAP
+184 MLAQRAPVAEAV
-195 TPLASTGKASGNI
+195 PLVAARTGGSGNV

-241 VGYSGDELGV
+241 VGYTGDELGV
-251 LLSLQSVVGLI
+251 LLSVQSVVGLI
-262 GPLIAAFV
+262 GPLIAAMI

-279 VILAILLTGATSLSY
+279 VILAILLTGGTSLSY

-306 GVMTICITYFYAL
+306 GVMTICVTYFYAL
-319 SYLTGLAAALDR
+319 SYLTGLAAELDR
-331 EGRVVAAAGSFL
+331 EGRVVAAASSFL

-358 SLGGFT
+358 SLGGFS

-376 TLLLVAVPLVSIRLN
+376 TLLLVIVPLASVRRESVRL
-391 HRSMSTDVVNQA
+391 VPAVA
-403 TGGCSTVN
+403 V

>member
-1 MKTIKHCLPESW
+1 MKKTIRNALPESW

-38 SAIIHDLQLNEAQ
+38 SAIINDLKLNEAQ

-56 SAEFGFTMLAS
+56 SAEFVFTMLAS

-84 SGAVLAIAANLL
+84 GGTLLAVVANLV
-96 SANIDGIY
+96 SAHMTDLYSLG
-104 ALAAVRCLAGI
+104 AVRCVAGI
-115 GAGLALACGNAAVSS
+115 GAGLALACGNACVAS
-130 AKHPDRVAGHMNVL
+130 AKQPDRIAGHMNIL

-154 GYAKVMAVYGL
+154 GYAKVMALYGL
-165 PGLYYAMAATMAVM
+165 AGLYNAMAATMAVM

-184 AMAQRAPVTAP
+184 AMEQRAPVVEVVAVEKG
-195 TPLASTGKASGNI
+195 GKGNV

-251 LLSLQSVVGLI
+251 LLSFQSFVGLI
-262 GPLIAAFV
+262 GPVLAAMI
-270 GKRFGMSTP
+270 GKRFGLSTP
-279 VILAILLTGATSLSY
+279 VILAILLTGATSLCY

-301 TLYTA
+301 TMYTV

-319 SYLTGLAAALDR
+319 SYLTGLAAELDR
-331 EGRVVAAAGSFL
+331 EGRVVAAASSFL

-358 SLGGFT
+358 SLGGFS

-369 IGVTVVL
+369 IAVTVVL
-376 TLLLVAVPLVSIRLN
+376 TLLLVMIPLASIR
-391 HRSMSTDVVNQA
+391 RAPAPMSLA
-403 TGGCSTVN
+403 TA